1 MKASEL
7 VKELVDAIA
16 LEGDR
21 DVWLNVGGI
30 QPIGEVFPDGLTI
43 YIRSE
48 TVAAEI
54 ADHRKSIEQ
63 PLDPVRGFTL
73 HEQSCA
79 RSFHQIWDSYPSFT
93 TEPLPDC
100 TCRRA

>member
-21 DVWLNVGGI
+21 DVWLNVGGV
-30 QPIGEVFPDGLTI
+30 QAIGEVFPDGMAI

-54 ADHRKSIEQ
+54 AAHRAGLS
-63 PLDPVRGFTL
+63 
-73 HEQSCA
+73 
-79 RSFHQIWDSYPSFT
+79 PSV
-93 TEPLPDC
+93 E
-100 TCRRA
+100 R